1 MAKTPAKPTT
11 GRDSLK
17 KLRAD
22 VVRIDQRLTRASNAT
37 KKSVKAVK
45 DAYEALSLRGG
56 GEAQD
61 ELRAYV
67 DRLAASLEQRVER
80 ARAEVAATLSGGLDD
95 PRLDKVAGAV
105 KAAQAQLSDAEIH
118 QAESIS
124 KINGHIA
131 RLAAALDARLQSQAR
146 EQQAIKADLTARIDQ
161 GTDKLKKRIAEVEGQ
176 SADAIMGIG
185 ERVAA
190 LSNALNT
197 RLDETEK
204 TARESLLEMA
214 VDSQHDIEMQKAEI
228 ARRLDAIEEGQRN
241 VIMPVQQSLAT
252 VFSRLEALE
261 SGMVNVITPAAQGS
275 VPPFP
280 AAPADDKPVQTK
292 PVQTEIGTAPV
303 AAVATPYMPDAFSPP
318 PPPALAT
325 PVAPPANPYAVSAE
339 QSQQEPVSAQIH
351 QFEGN
356 AAYAAPPQ
364 YDNPYGN
371 PYDAPANSPAAMQ
384 DYAAQ
389 AFDTPAAPPP
399 FDAGAAPA
407 PHYGEPAP
415 MELYDTP
422 DTMDMARPGIDAAKS
437 KRSLNPRL
445 LRTAA
450 MAAGLVAVVSVGAI
464 MLKGKLGDKQPQTQI
479 AASEAP
485 AVTTPAA
492 NMPIDAQP
500 QYDVTLTEPTGN
512 MSQPELSPSAAPVPS
527 GESYDT
533 LMAAVEAGDPIAQMQ
548 HGVTLLR
555 AGKADEGADYVRKS
569 ASQGLTAAQ
578 YVLGHLYDT
587 GEGVKADKA
596 LAKDLTQKAAQ
607 GGHRVAMYD
616 LAVYYV
622 DEAETASANGQA
634 AEAQRAMGSAVQWFR
649 KAGEFG
655 MTDAQFNVA
664 VLYDQG
670 NGTPSDPAEAH
681 YWYSIAGQAGDQES
695 AARAQQIAKE
705 LPADMLQRSNARVA
719 QYKPADFDLAA
730 NGIFPNVS
738 WEKKTSANTN
748 ANTQRVVQ
756 VQTMLTNI
764 GYDIGGIDGAPG
776 PKTRDAIKDFERA
789 NGLPE
794 TGKISDPL
802 MERLVIA
809 SQA

>member
-1 MAKTPAKPTT
+1 MAKSPVKSTS

-22 VVRIDQRLTRASNAT
+22 VVRIDQRLTRASKAT
-37 KKSVKAVK
+37 KASVKAVQ

-56 GEAQD
+56 GEGHD
-61 ELRAYV
+61 ELRGYV
-67 DRLAASLEQRVER
+67 NRLAATLEDRIAQ
-80 ARAEVAATLSGGLDD
+80 ARADVAATLSQGLND
-95 PRLDKVAGAV
+95 PRLDKVAAAV
-105 KAAQAQLSDAEIH
+105 QSAQAQLSSAEIH
-118 QAESIS
+118 QAESVS

-131 RLAAALDARLQSQAR
+131 RLASALDARLQAQAR
-146 EQQAIKADLTARIDQ
+146 EQEAIKADLTARIDQ
-161 GTDKLKKRIAEVEGQ
+161 GDTRLDKRITEVEGQ
-176 SADAIMGIG
+176 SAEAIMGIG
-185 ERVAA
+185 ERVAT

-204 TARESLLEMA
+204 NAQERIYEMA
-214 VDSQHDIEMQKAEI
+214 VDSQHDIEAQKAEI
-228 ARRLDAIEEGQRN
+228 ARRLDAIEESQRN
-241 VIMPVQQSLAT
+241 TIMPVQHSLAT

-261 SGMVNVITPAAQGS
+261 SGMVNVITPAARDAI
-275 VPPFP
+275 PPFP
-280 AAPADDKPVQTK
+280 AAPEKAAENDIEP
-292 PVQTEIGTAPV
+292 APL
-303 AAVATPYMPDAFSPP
+303 AEANPTPYMPDAFSPP
-318 PPPALAT
+318 PAPVLAA
-325 PVAPPANPYAVSAE
+325 PVAPPANPYAAPA
-339 QSQQEPVSAQIH
+339 QESAQIH

-356 AAYAAPPQ
+356 MAYAATPQ

-371 PYDAPANSPAAMQ
+371 PYEGQSATPAEMQ
-384 DYAAQ
+384 NYAAQ
-389 AFDTPAAPPP
+389 AFDAPAAPPP
-399 FDAGAAPA
+399 PFQGQPAPEPFNSAAP
-407 PHYGEPAP
+407 YGEPAP
-415 MELYDTP
+415 MELNDNP
-422 DTMDMARPGIDAAKS
+422 DTMVMARPGMDGAKS
-437 KRSLNPRL
+437 KSGLNPRL

-450 MAAGLVAVVSVGAI
+450 MAAGLVAVVSVGAF
-464 MLKGKLGDKQPQTQI
+464 MLKGKLGDKQPETTTAAATQP
-479 AASEAP
+479 AAA
-485 AVTTPAA
+485 TPAA
-492 NMPIDAQP
+492 TPSIDNAP
-500 QYDVTLTEPTGN
+500 QYDVTLTAPTGN
-512 MSQPELSPSAAPVPS
+512 MSQPEMSPAAAPVPS
-527 GESYDT
+527 GESYET

-555 AGKADEGADYVRKS
+555 AGNADEGASYVRKS

-634 AEAQRAMGSAVQWFR
+634 AEAQAAMGRAVQWFR

-681 YWYSIAGQAGDQES
+681 YWYSIAGAAGDQES
-695 AARAQQIAKE
+695 ASRAQQIAAD
-705 LPADMLQRSNARVA
+705 LPADMLQRSQSRIA

-730 NGIFPNVS
+730 NGIFSNVP
-738 WEKKTSANTN
+738 WEKKVS

-776 PKTRDAIKDFERA
+776 PKTREAIKDFERA

-802 MERLVIA
+802 LERLVIA

>member
-1 MAKTPAKPTT
+1 MAKPPAKSTT

-22 VVRIDQRLTRASNAT
+22 VVRIDQRLTRASKAT
-37 KKSVKAVK
+37 KASIKAVQ

-61 ELRAYV
+61 ELRGYV
-67 DRLAASLEQRVER
+67 NRLAATLEDRLAQ
-80 ARAEVAATLSGGLDD
+80 ARTDVAATLANGLSD
-95 PRLDKVAGAV
+95 PRLDKVAAAV
-105 KAAQAQLSDAEIH
+105 QSAQSQLSSAEIH

-131 RLAAALDARLQSQAR
+131 RLASALDARLQAQAR
-146 EQQAIKADLTARIDQ
+146 EQDAIKADLTARIDQ
-161 GTDKLKKRIAEVEGQ
+161 GHNRLDKRITEVEGQ
-176 SADAIMGIG
+176 SAEAIMTIG
-185 ERVAA
+185 ERVAT

-204 TARESLLEMA
+204 NAQERIYEMA
-214 VDSQHDIEMQKAEI
+214 VDSQHDIESQKAEI

-241 VIMPVQQSLAT
+241 SIMPVQHSLAT

-261 SGMVNVITPAAQGS
+261 SGMVNVITPAARGA

-280 AAPADDKPVQTK
+280 AAPEASEETPKEAAQNEIEPAPLSQT
-292 PVQTEIGTAPV
+292 P
-303 AAVATPYMPDAFSPP
+303 ATPYMPDAFSPP
-318 PPPALAT
+318 PAPLLAT
-325 PVAPPANPYAVSAE
+325 PVAPPANPYAAPA
-339 QSQQEPVSAQIH
+339 QDSAQIH

-356 AAYAAPPQ
+356 TAYAATPQ

-371 PYDAPANSPAAMQ
+371 PYEAQSATPADMQ
-384 DYAAQ
+384 NYAAQ
-389 AFDTPAAPPP
+389 AFDAPAAPPP
-399 FDAGAAPA
+399 FQGQPASAPPHSAAQ
-407 PHYGEPAP
+407 YGEAAP
-415 MELYDTP
+415 MELHDAA
-422 DTMDMARPGIDAAKS
+422 DTMDMARPGVDGAKS
-437 KRSLNPRL
+437 KSGLNPRL

-450 MAAGLVAVVSVGAI
+450 MAAGLVVVVSAGAF
-464 MLKGKLGDKQPQTQI
+464 MLKGKLGDKQPATTI
-479 AASEAP
+479 AATTKPAA
-485 AVTTPAA
+485 AVTAPSNAT
-492 NMPIDAQP
+492 P
-500 QYDVTLTEPTGN
+500 QYDVTLTAPTGN
-512 MSQPELSPSAAPVPS
+512 MSQPEMSPAAAPVPS
-527 GESYDT
+527 GESYET

-555 AGKADEGADYVRKS
+555 AGKADEGANYVRKS

-622 DEAETASANGQA
+622 DEAETASANGQS
-634 AEAQRAMGSAVQWFR
+634 AEAQAAMGRAVQWFR
-649 KAGEFG
+649 KAGAFG

-738 WEKKTSANTN
+738 WEKKVSVNK
-748 ANTQRVVQ
+748 QRVVQ
-756 VQTMLTNI
+756 VQTLLTNI

-794 TGKISDPL
+794 TGQISDPL
-802 MERLVIA
+802 VERLVIA